1 MERTERKRTLCPTLV
16 ANPCFRCLVPLED
29 MYLLAVPFWAV
40 CAALRT
46 RHLAWSWPLTWLPW
60 CPSLVPVILS
70 YLHLLHHHAALPSPV
85 SLLLLHQS
93 SNMVVPSALEPLC
106 RTVVSLY
113 VSPFVLRF
121 IHRQASAGP
130 SFGEGEGQTAVLC
143 CGPAAV
149 GLCLFRS
156 SPSLLQKPK
165 LPAAAGSELVIVLY
179 LLAGPLWWPSG
190 LLQWLAADSY
200 DAVPLLICHPH
211 LIILNILSSP
221 S

>member
-1 MERTERKRTLCPTLV
+1 MLP
-16 ANPCFRCLVPLED
+16 VPHSTRR
-29 MYLLAVPFWAV
+29 YPLAVPFWTV
-40 CAALRT
+40 CATRRT
-46 RHLAWSWPLTWLPW
+46 RHTAWSWPLTWLPW

-70 YLHLLHHHAALPSPV
+70 YLHLLRHPTALLYHHLFLSCFFINLLTWWCRLHRGHCAVQLLPC
-85 SLLLLHQS
+85 
-93 SNMVVPSALEPLC
+93 MFPLSFC
-106 RTVVSLY
+106 
-113 VSPFVLRF
+113 RF

-130 SFGEGEGQTAVLC
+130 SLGRGRAGLLC

-149 GLCLFRS
+149 GLRLLRS
-156 SPSLLQKPK
+156 SPSLFQRPK

-179 LLAGPLWWPSG
+179 HLAGPLWWPRG

>member
-1 MERTERKRTLCPTLV
+1 MP
-16 ANPCFRCLVPLED
+16 NPGGKPLLPVPRSTRR
-29 MYLLAVPFWAV
+29 YLLAVPFWAV

-70 YLHLLHHHAALPSPV
+70 YLHLLCHPTALPSPV
-85 SLLLLHQS
+85 SLRLLHQS
-93 SNMVVPSALEPLC
+93 SNMVVPAALGSLC
-106 RTVVSLY
+106 HTVASLY
-113 VSPFVLRF
+113 VSPFVLPFHPLSSLCRPF
-121 IHRQASAGP
+121 
-130 SFGEGEGQTAVLC
+130 FGEGEGRTAVLC

-149 GLCLFRS
+149 GLCLLRS
-156 SPSLLQKPK
+156 SPSLLQRPK
-165 LPAAAGSELVIVLY
+165 LPAAAGGELVIVLY
-179 LLAGPLWWPSG
+179 HLAGPLWWPRG